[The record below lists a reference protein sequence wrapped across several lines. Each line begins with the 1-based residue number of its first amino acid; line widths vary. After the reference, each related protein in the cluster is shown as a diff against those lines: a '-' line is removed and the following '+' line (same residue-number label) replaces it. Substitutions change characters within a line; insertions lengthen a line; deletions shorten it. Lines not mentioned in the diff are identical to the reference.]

1 MMMTE
6 IVLLL
11 VLSLT
16 EVTVNIPYAQ
26 VGQPLILNCFVT
38 TVRNINSRVD
48 IVWSEG
54 NVETQRTEGVNI
66 SHIDNNNEAVYEDNY
81 NIIQVNTNDDGKTY
95 QCKVIINQESPLIST
110 GTNVMIVNG
119 KYHVQYDH
127 T

>member
-1 MMMTE
+1 M
-6 IVLLL
+6 
-11 VLSLT
+11 
-16 EVTVNIPYAQ
+16 NIPYAQ

-38 TVRNINSRVD
+38 TVRNINSIVD
-48 IVWSEG
+48 IVWNEG
-54 NVETQRTEGVNI
+54 NVEIQRTEGVNI

-81 NIIQVNTNDDGKTY
+81 NIIQVNTIDDGKTY

-119 KYHVQYDH
+119 KYHVQSDH